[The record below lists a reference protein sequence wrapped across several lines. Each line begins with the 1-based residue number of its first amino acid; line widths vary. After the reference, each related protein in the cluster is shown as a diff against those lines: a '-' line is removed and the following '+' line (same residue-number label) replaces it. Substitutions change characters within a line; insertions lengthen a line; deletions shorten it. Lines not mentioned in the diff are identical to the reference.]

1 MGMDVYGI
9 QSTNKTGEYFRA
21 SVWSWRPIW
30 SYVVANCSEFI
41 DETTAQD
48 GHANAGAGLDKE
60 KSQLLSKKINELID
74 SGHAQAYKETY
85 DEQIAVA
92 KAWNYDVEALLGK
105 LHLRVVAK
113 GFHNRVAP
121 RDYPETESHY
131 WWKLTDM
138 KDNADSYPFEIE
150 HLKEFADFL
159 EYSGGFEIW

>member
-74 SGHAQAYKETY
+74 SG
-85 DEQIAVA
+85 
-92 KAWNYDVEALLGK
+92 K